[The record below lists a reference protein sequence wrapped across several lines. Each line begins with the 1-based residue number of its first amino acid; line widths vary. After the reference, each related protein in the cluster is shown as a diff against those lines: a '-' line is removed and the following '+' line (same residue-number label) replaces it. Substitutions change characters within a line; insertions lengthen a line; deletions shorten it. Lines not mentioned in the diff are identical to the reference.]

1 MGMDPIK
8 GINETCA
15 KDLCINSMTKEM
27 IDKDGHLPSYKE
39 GDCTRQKNNYDCGP
53 YTICYVWRT
62 LDFIR
67 NGTQFF
73 VSGSKLGVEE
83 KNMRQYMREVLM
95 QEIRISKCIHNTD
108 KSTKKRGKRTKQDM
122 NKNSENTSNE
132 KDTNI
137 NTNKADKANDNDNI
151 RNEYKRNKPQEFR
164 FFWRGTCKFVRD
176 CWYKYT

>member
-1 MGMDPIK
+1 
-8 GINETCA
+8 
-15 KDLCINSMTKEM
+15 MTKEM

-53 YTICYVWRT
+53 YTICYMWRT

-83 KNMRQYMREVLM
+83 ENMRQYMREVLM

-108 KSTKKRGKRTKQDM
+108 KSTKKGENKQSMENPKMDEPITAQKITNETEKKDKEEISITKIIGEKIERTKQDM

-137 NTNKADKANDNDNI
+137 NTNKADKANNNNNI
-151 RNEYKRNKPQEFR
+151 RN
-164 FFWRGTCKFVRD
+164 
-176 CWYKYT
+176 